1 MHTVSKH
8 CLGMGIVRAPGD
20 EITLGALLA
29 GVFLR
34 VAGSSSRGEI
44 KY

>member
-8 CLGMGIVRAPGD
+8 CLDMGIVRAPGD
-20 EITLGALLA
+20 DITLGALLA
-29 GVFLR
+29 KVFLR
-34 VAGSSSRGEI
+34 VAGSSSRREI